1 MVKNVGNADRVIRI
15 VAGLALLS
23 LVFILDG
30 HVRWLGL
37 IGLGPLLTALV
48 GWCPGYVPFGIS
60 TCKTDRAPSA

>member
-1 MVKNVGNADRVIRI
+1 MVKNVGTTDRVFRI
-15 VAGLALLS
+15 VSGLALLS

-30 HVRWLGL
+30 NIRWLGL

-60 TCKTDRAPSA
+60 TCKSNRTPGA